1 MIRAIIFVKRSL
13 AKTDMHVGT
22 INITLR
28 ENHEVRLPLHL
39 TCVRNQTS
47 QPAMAAMIKKH
58 AGMIM
63 IEFATMGAL
72 LSSQGG
78 SAIGL
83 SATDALG

>member
-1 MIRAIIFVKRSL
+1 MKVLEASSL
-13 AKTDMHVGT
+13 RTPASTCSGGS
-22 INITLR
+22 
-28 ENHEVRLPLHL
+28 PLHL

-47 QPAMAAMIKKH
+47 QPAVAAMIKKH

-72 LSSQGG
+72 LSYQGG